1 MLVAAGALGFALS
14 VHFGLIGG
22 PQFTEGLVV
31 AERPMSLNPLIEA
44 SDPAVV
50 DVGHLLYRSLLKLD
64 STGYPTDDLAASWS
78 VSASGQVYTVALRPN
93 LEWSDGRPI
102 TPDDVVATDR
112 FALSSQA
119 SDATLATALRG
130 VRVTAGQSTIAFT
143 LPAARASFAA
153 TLTQLPILP
162 LGEMNP
168 AALLTAAHNPTVPL
182 PTSGPYDVQA
192 AGPLAVV
199 LQINPHAAVHPAIKT
214 YELRLFVRF
223 ADAAYAFS
231 RGSIGALLATT
242 PDELSTLMRVKGA
255 QAETMTTPGFVDLMF
270 NERVP
275 PLASSVVRH
284 AIGIAINRATLVA
297 GALNSR
303 GGVIQTGPF
312 SAGIPWVGPPATEAI
327 SPSAAA
333 SLLQSNGWTAGAYGV
348 RQSGSTQLAFTL
360 SVPDISPLPLVAHE
374 VAVQLAA
381 IGVQVAVSTVP
392 PQAFLTG
399 TLDSGHFQLAIDA
412 WNPVPDPDVSAFW
425 RSNAVPPHG
434 YNMSGGAPDAFL
446 DAALDMLAESPA
458 RATRIEAAGQV
469 ASLVASDAPAVFL
482 YTPRVSVVFRAPTP
496 VAPMPSIGPE
506 SARYDDIAAWQPP

>member
-1 MLVAAGALGFALS
+1 
-14 VHFGLIGG
+14 
-22 PQFTEGLVV
+22 
-31 AERPMSLNPLIEA
+31 
-44 SDPAVV
+44 
-50 DVGHLLYRSLLKLD
+50 
-64 STGYPTDDLAASWS
+64 
-78 VSASGQVYTVALRPN
+78 
-93 LEWSDGRPI
+93 
-102 TPDDVVATDR
+102 
-112 FALSSQA
+112 
-119 SDATLATALRG
+119 
-130 VRVTAGQSTIAFT
+130 
-143 LPAARASFAA
+143 
-153 TLTQLPILP
+153 
-162 LGEMNP
+162 MNP
-168 AALLTAAHNPTVPL
+168 TALLTAARNPTVPL

-199 LQINPHAAVHPAIKT
+199 LQTNPHAAVHPAIKT

-275 PLASSVVRH
+275 ALASSVVRH

-327 SPSAAA
+327 SPSASA
-333 SLLQSNGWTAGAYGV
+333 SLLQANGWIAGAYGV

-360 SVPDISPLPLVAHE
+360 AVPDISPLPLVAHE

-392 PQAFLTG
+392 PQTFLTG

-446 DAALDMLAESPA
+446 DAALDMLAESPPAPRGSRQPA
-458 RATRIEAAGQV
+458 RSRRWSPTMPRLSSCTRRGCRSCSGRRRRSRRCLPSGRSPPGTTTLPHGSRHSPFGGQGARPLIPSAGI
-469 ASLVASDAPAVFL
+469 S
-482 YTPRVSVVFRAPTP
+482 PR
-496 VAPMPSIGPE
+496 
-506 SARYDDIAAWQPP
+506 WWNW

>member
-1 MLVAAGALGFALS
+1 VLVAAGALGFALS

-31 AERPMSLNPLIEA
+31 AERPMSLNPLVDA

-64 STGYPTDDLAASWS
+64 ATGYPTDDLAASWS
-78 VSASGQVYTVALRPN
+78 VSGSGLVYRVALRPN
-93 LEWSDGRPI
+93 LEWSDGKPI
-102 TPDDVVATDR
+102 TPDDVVASAR

-119 SDATLATALRG
+119 SDANLATALRG
-130 VRVTAGQSTIAFT
+130 VRVTATPSAIAFT
-143 LPAARASFAA
+143 LPTARASFAA

-162 LGEMNP
+162 LGEMSAP
-168 AALLTAAHNPTVPL
+168 ALLAAGRHPTAPL
-182 PTSGPYDVQA
+182 PTSGPYDVQS

-199 LQINPHAAVHPAIKT
+199 LQTNPYAATHPAIKT
-214 YELRLFVRF
+214 YELRLFVKF

-255 QAETMTTPGFVDLMF
+255 QAETMTTPEFVDLMF

-275 PLASSVVRH
+275 QLASSVVRH
-284 AIGIAINRATLVA
+284 AIGIAIDRSTLVA

-312 SAGIPWVGPPATEAI
+312 SAGIPWVGPLASEAI
-327 SPSAAA
+327 SPTAAA
-333 SLLQSNGWTAGAYGV
+333 SLLQANGWIAGAYGV
-348 RQSGSTQLAFTL
+348 RESGSTQLAFTL

-381 IGVQVAVSTVP
+381 IGVQVVVSTVP
-392 PQAFLTG
+392 PQTFLTG
-399 TLDSGHFQLAIDA
+399 TLDSGHFQLAIDV

-458 RATRIEAAGQV
+458 RATRIQAAGQV
-469 ASLVASDAPAVFL
+469 AALVANDAPAVFL

-496 VAPMPSIGPE
+496 VAPMPSVGPE